1 MDNEAY
7 TYIVID
13 DRADVREMVKGAF
26 SELGCECVGEAA
38 DGPSGADL
46 YFEEFPD
53 FVLLDIDIPETERF
67 DTLKEILEDDPEAFV
82 VMLSVVG
89 QQSEVIEAMKHGAV
103 DFLTKPLSMPI
114 VREKFQEWI

>member
-1 MDNEAY
+1 MDDEGY

-46 YFEEFPD
+46 YF
-53 FVLLDIDIPETERF
+53 VLRYQIPLAQNSFWR
-67 DTLKEILEDDPEAFV
+67 
-82 VMLSVVG
+82 
-89 QQSEVIEAMKHGAV
+89 
-103 DFLTKPLSMPI
+103 
-114 VREKFQEWI
+114 W